1 MTLNSTREKSTSVS
15 TFVDLR
21 EIVRKG
27 INPSKVTFYSTMAKE
42 TLTPKNIANLLGN
55 DKINFQDYLIEYFGE
70 FETREYS
77 KKAYM
82 RRGQRPKGNTGRFFE
97 DYSALC
103 KTDSLDG
110 NNVSAAICLSITG
123 RGFWVSSLMNE
134 NFDLKPLETPKYAD
148 ITETPDDYFDDSSP
162 FKDLYEKMQKINYVG
177 PVTATKLLASNAP
190 HLFPVRDGDV
200 AGLFESSKK
209 LEPFTYLEWCTK
221 VREIMKD
228 ENVND
233 LLNDFLEDLKSKV
246 EMQNPPSLLRVFDV
260 IFWSKAQKNHLV
272 ARKIG

>member
-1 MTLNSTREKSTSVS
+1 
-15 TFVDLR
+15 
-21 EIVRKG
+21 
-27 INPSKVTFYSTMAKE
+27 MAKHKLTGDCVAELLE
-42 TLTPKNIANLLGN
+42 TNQVDYQKNLN
-55 DKINFQDYLIEYFGE
+55 EYFGQ

-77 KKAYM
+77 KKTYM
-82 RRGQRPKGNTGRFFE
+82 RKGKRPKGNTGRFFE

-103 KTDSLDG
+103 KTDSFDG

-123 RGFWVSSLMNE
+123 SGFWVSSLMNE

-148 ITETPDDYFDDSSP
+148 ITETPDDYFGDSSP
-162 FKDLYEKMQKINYVG
+162 FKDLYEKMQKINGVG

-190 HLFPVRDGDV
+190 HLFPVRDRDV

-209 LEPFTYLEWCTK
+209 QEPFTYLEWCTK
-221 VREIMKD
+221 MREIMKD

-233 LLNDFLEDLKSKV
+233 LLKNFLKDLKSKV

-260 IFWSKAQKNHLV
+260 IFWSKAQ
-272 ARKIG
+272 